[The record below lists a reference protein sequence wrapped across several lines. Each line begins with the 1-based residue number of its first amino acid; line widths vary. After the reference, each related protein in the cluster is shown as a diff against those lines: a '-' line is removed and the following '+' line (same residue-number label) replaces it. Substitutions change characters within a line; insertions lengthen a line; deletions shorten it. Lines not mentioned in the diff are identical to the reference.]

1 MSQERVLTL
10 LYDKTFP
17 PRSQSTGFTGQMG
30 GHMPMQKLIPSGS
43 MSTKIGLKSVDSMR
57 QFNVFNYHGQYEQ
70 KLGQTG
76 VPYEED
82 IELLERE
89 IDNAIRAGSSTGPA
103 RGGSFVDKRIIN
115 MSVGVNRNRT

>member
-1 MSQERVLTL
+1 M
-10 LYDKTFP
+10 
-17 PRSQSTGFTGQMG
+17 
-30 GHMPMQKLIPSGS
+30 
-43 MSTKIGLKSVDSMR
+43 
-57 QFNVFNYHGQYEQ
+57 FNYHGQYEQ

-89 IDNAIRAGSSTGPA
+89 IDNAIRGGSSTGPA

-115 MSVGVNRNRT
+115 MSVGVNRNRTQTAGTAPVGQRRKIPKHSSVGAAQ